1 MGRRRLTVAD
11 LDERVVAAFVDARQP
26 RWRAQR
32 AGATVRRLL
41 MYFRAQGVIGPL
53 PAIVDD
59 SLLTQLAG
67 RSALL
72 VRGARLGGDD
82 RADLPWILKQFLCE
96 RLDPAATSVTSLR
109 AGDVAAFVRRHA
121 RAASPG
127 RAKMMVTALR
137 AMFRFFFQHGEL
149 DVDFSVVVPTVPDW
163 RLASIPRSIS
173 PHEIERLI
181 AACDAETAAGRRNR
195 AIVLLL
201 ARLGLRA
208 GEVVALE
215 LDDLHWRTGEI
226 TIRGKKGLRHD
237 RFPLPVEVGTALAA
251 YLRRDRAPGVT
262 RRVFLGMRAP
272 LRGFAGPGA
281 VTTIVRRALSRADL
295 HPPVRGAHLLRHSLA
310 THMLR
315 HGASFSEIGQVLRHR
330 GASGTRDLR
339 ESRRGCAPFGGA
351 ALAGDGRCAMTAL
364 ASAVDEYLA
373 IRHGLGIRCRVP
385 AGLLRRFVTFVDRTG
400 SDVITRDLAVQWAMQ
415 SRAAQ
420 PATWA
425 WRLGIVRRFALWRQ
439 ATDPRTEVPRLASF
453 HIGSAAHGRTS
464 TPMRRFRRY

>member
-1 MGRRRLTVAD
+1 MDAFARWMGRRRLTVAD

-67 RSALL
+67 RYQHYLCAE
-72 VRGARLGGDD
+72 RGLAATTVQTYLGFF
-82 RADLPWILKQFLCE
+82 KQFLCE

-163 RLASIPRSIS
+163 RLASIPRLIS
-173 PHEIERLI
+173 PPEIERLI
-181 AACDAETAAGRRNR
+181 AACDAETAAGRRDR

-281 VTTIVRRALSRADL
+281 VTTIVRRASRADL
-295 HPPVRGAHLLRHSLA
+295 H
-310 THMLR
+310 
-315 HGASFSEIGQVLRHR
+315 
-330 GASGTRDLR
+330 
-339 ESRRGCAPFGGA
+339 
-351 ALAGDGRCAMTAL
+351 
-364 ASAVDEYLA
+364 
-373 IRHGLGIRCRVP
+373 
-385 AGLLRRFVTFVDRTG
+385 
-400 SDVITRDLAVQWAMQ
+400 
-415 SRAAQ
+415 
-420 PATWA
+420 
-425 WRLGIVRRFALWRQ
+425 RRFAEHICFGTALRPTCSAMGRRSARSVKCCAIAARAIPRSTRKSTWMRSVRWRSLGRRR
-439 ATDPRTEVPRLASF
+439 AVRDDGPRERC
-453 HIGSAAHGRTS
+453 G
-464 TPMRRFRRY
+464 

>member
-1 MGRRRLTVAD
+1 MEDRVIDATPDCEGLAAGPRGLHVTAFVEHLGGLGYAQATIREQRQVVDAFGRWMGRRRLTVAD

-26 RWRAQR
+26 RRRTQR
-32 AGATVRRLL
+32 ARATLRRLL
-41 MYFRAQGVIGPL
+41 TYFRAEGVIGPL

-67 RSALL
+67 RYQRYLCAE
-72 VRGARLGGDD
+72 RGLAATTVQTYLGFFS
-82 RADLPWILKQFLCE
+82 QFLSE
-96 RLDPAATSVTSLR
+96 RLEPAATSVRSLR
-109 AGDVAAFVRRHA
+109 ACDVAAFVCRHA

-127 RAKMMVTALR
+127 RAKMMVSALR

-173 PHEIERLI
+173 PQEIERLI
-181 AACDAETAAGRRNR
+181 AACDAETATGRRDR
-195 AIVLLL
+195 AIIVLL

-226 TIRGKKGLRHD
+226 MIRGKKGLRQD
-237 RFPLPVEVGTALAA
+237 RFPLPVEVGAALAA

-262 RRVFLGMRAP
+262 RRVFLSMRAP

-310 THMLR
+310 TQMLR
-315 HGASFSEIGQVLRHR
+315 HGASFGEIGQVLRHR
-330 GASGTRDLR
+330 GASSTEIYAKVDVDALR
-339 ESRRGCAPFGGA
+339 SVAQPWPETGGA
-351 ALAGDGRCAMTAL
+351 
-364 ASAVDEYLA
+364 
-373 IRHGLGIRCRVP
+373 
-385 AGLLRRFVTFVDRTG
+385 
-400 SDVITRDLAVQWAMQ
+400 Q
-415 SRAAQ
+415 
-420 PATWA
+420 
-425 WRLGIVRRFALWRQ
+425 
-439 ATDPRTEVPRLASF
+439 
-453 HIGSAAHGRTS
+453 
-464 TPMRRFRRY
+464 